1 MYHILLIFII
11 IFTLY
16 ILIHKKENYINYTDH
31 TDPNLIRKVLDVDNY
46 DAEKKRVSLTNI
58 KKPRKYLR
66 YFLDENRH
74 NFINDIPFSPH
85 IILNS
90 YDDIDIAQIVSIK
103 NTLGY
108 INKLDRYEDDR
119 FENKKEYC
127 IRHKHK
133 PECILAE
140 RKHRCFGKLEFSQKE
155 CEAENDLI
163 GNRVNPGVWD
173 RRCVANEDCP
183 FYKVNINYPN
193 SFGGCNNGYCEF
205 PKGIERTGYRK
216 YKKSSI
222 PLCYNCSNKNGN
234 LEIGNC
240 CHLQKYPDYLFEND
254 LPIRFKNKK
263 ILEQKGLS
271 TVNHDNYDKEFRR
284 LEKKLKI

>member
-1 MYHILLIFII
+1 
-11 IFTLY
+11 LY
-16 ILIHKKENYINYTDH
+16 IFKYKRENYVNYINR
-31 TDPNLIRKVLDVDNY
+31 TDPNLIRKVLDIDNY
-46 DAEKKRVSLTNI
+46 DVEKKRVSLTDL

-74 NFINDIPFSPH
+74 NFIKDIPFSPH

-90 YDDIDIAQIVSIK
+90 YDDIDVAQIVSIE
-103 NTLGY
+103 NTLNH
-108 INKLDRYEDDR
+108 IDKLDTYEDNR

-140 RKHRCFGKLEFSQKE
+140 RKYKCFGKVEFTEKE
-155 CEAENDLI
+155 CEAETDLI

-183 FYKVNINYPN
+183 YYKGNKNYPN
-193 SFGGCNNGYCEF
+193 TFGGCINNGYCEF

-216 YKKSSI
+216 FKKSSI
-222 PLCYNCSNKNGN
+222 PLCYNCRGKKGE

-240 CHLQKYPDYLFEND
+240 CHLQKNPDYFFEND
-254 LPIRFKNKK
+254 LPTRFKNRK
-263 ILEQKGLS
+263 ILEEKGLS